1 MMISPGRVA
10 SPDGIFSA
18 QASAPTTLIG
28 RRASHSAFRVP
39 STAAEPP
46 ISNFISSIA
55 APGLIEIPPESKV
68 TPLPT
73 KTIGASLFAALAL
86 SSLFCSAFLAAFLL
100 AALVGN
106 LSAKALRPPATFALL
121 VVALLVS
128 ASVLTLKLDLPRY
141 SISTSLPSL
150 VEPCATDKKQFIPS
164 ADISSSPNTVT
175 FKRSG

>member
-28 RRASHSAFRVP
+28 RRASHNAFRVP

-73 KTIGASLFAALAL
+73 NTIGESSFATCT
-86 SSLFCSAFLAAFLL
+86 SSLLSCFAFLAAFLL

-106 LSAKALRPPATFALL
+106 LSANAFKPPATFALL

-128 ASVLTLKLDLPRY
+128 PSALTLKLDLPRY
-141 SISTSLPSL
+141 SINTSLPSL
-150 VEPCATDKKQFIPS
+150 VEPCATDKKQFIPN
-164 ADISSSPNTVT
+164 ADISFSPNTVT
-175 FKRSG
+175 FNRSG

>member
-1 MMISPGRVA
+1 MALIISPGRVA

-28 RRASHSAFRVP
+28 KRASHKALMVP
-39 STAAEPP
+39 STDAEPP

-73 KTIGASLFAALAL
+73 KTIGAS
-86 SSLFCSAFLAAFLL
+86 SLVACTSTSLAAFLL
-100 AALVGN
+100 EVLVGS
-106 LSAKALRPPATFALL
+106 LSANAFRPPATFALFIM
-121 VVALLVS
+121 VLLS
-128 ASVLTLKLDLPRY
+128 LALKLDLPRY
-141 SISTSLPSL
+141 SISTNLPSL

-164 ADISSSPNTVT
+164 AAISFSPNTVT
-175 FKRSG
+175 FNRSG